1 MNDSNYVDL
10 WFEVGAAW
18 IELGW
23 FMIRNGRIMTRQT
36 GSLFRN
42 TKFMNRKTG
51 SLFRNTWFMIRNTRC
66 MTRIMW
72 IYDSKYEM
80 HDSNYVD
87 LWFEVGAAW
96 IELGWFMIRNGRIMT
111 RQTGSLFRNTRFMN
125 RKTGS
130 LFWNTRYMIRLTG
143 SLTSSGSVYLT
154 TRNDT
159 PPPQTTFCR
168 VIILPPR
175 PGQPSVFVTS
185 QELS

>member
-1 MNDSNYVDL
+1 
-10 WFEVGAAW
+10 
-18 IELGW
+18 
-23 FMIRNGRIMTRQT
+23 MIRNGRIMTRQT

-51 SLFRNTWFMIRNTRC
+51 PLFRNTWFMIRNTRC

-96 IELGWFMIRNGRIMT
+96 IELRWFMIRNGRIMT

-159 PPPQTTFCR
+159 PPPRRRFVESYFYHLAPGHIVSLTTWSGMQQEISHSAICR
-168 VIILPPR
+168 KLNPIGYR
-175 PGQPSVFVTS
+175 KN
-185 QELS
+185 

>member
-18 IELGW
+18 IELDW

-42 TKFMNRKTG
+42 TRFMNRKTG
-51 SLFRNTWFMIRNTRC
+51 SLFWNTRYMIRNTRC

-96 IELGWFMIRNGRIMT
+96 IELGWFMIRNCRIMT
-111 RQTGSLFRNTRFMN
+111 RQTGSLFRTTRFIN

-130 LFWNTRYMIRLTG
+130 LFWNTSYMIRLTG

-159 PPPQTTFCR
+159 PPPDDVLSSHNSTTSPR
-168 VIILPPR
+168 VLLVQI
-175 PGQPSVFVTS
+175 FF
-185 QELS
+185 